1 MPRVARI
8 KMRITDF
15 KVEGDKGVIAV
26 EIRKGAKYIF
36 HRAYGIRKDKIKEF
50 DFEQF
55 KEQIYRDAIQ
65 LVEDKEFEDAALRRI
80 SDLMG
85 VDIILA

>member
-26 EIRKGAKYIF
+26 EIRKGAKYVF
-36 HRAYGIRKDKIKEF
+36 QRAYGIPKSKIKEF